1 MTTPLEDSDSMP
13 FGKYKGESMD
23 SIPASYLHWLWTNG
37 KKHECKTCPVAGY
50 IKNNRAEHYDYRTTT
65 RTFNKSARSND

>member
-50 IKNNRAEHYDYRTTT
+50 IKNNIEALKLEYKDGLWT
-65 RTFNKSARSND
+65 